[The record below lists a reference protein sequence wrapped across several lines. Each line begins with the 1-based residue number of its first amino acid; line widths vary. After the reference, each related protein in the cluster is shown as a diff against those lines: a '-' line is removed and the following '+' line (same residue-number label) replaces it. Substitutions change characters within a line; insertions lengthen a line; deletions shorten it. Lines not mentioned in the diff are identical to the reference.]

1 MIKKIILLAIVS
13 SFISNIYGQKSA
25 SDYSYVVVPELYDFL
40 FEADQ
45 HQLNSMTKF
54 LFNKY
59 GFNAFFPTELPNVK
73 RCDGL
78 QAEVLGNPGFIYTKI
93 TVVLKDCYGEEIF
106 RSEEGRSKYKEYK
119 KAYQDALRK
128 AFESIAALGVNQKEI
143 VSYKDNISNRSDD
156 PAGNGS
162 NEVQAPPVDSNDN
175 KGNITSGTG
184 VKIAAVGLAAFPKE
198 KFTSYE
204 LDGKSYLLRKTDEGY
219 SFYEESENAP
229 NGLLL
234 KGMIVLNE
242 DSAVYRTTDGMEY
255 TAEFNPEGDL
265 IVASSGS
272 LIRYKAQD

>member
-1 MIKKIILLAIVS
+1 MLLVVVS

-25 SDYSYVVVPELYDFL
+25 SDYSYVVVPELYEFL
-40 FEADQ
+40 FETDQ

-59 GFNAFFPTELPNVK
+59 GFNAYFPSELPNVK

-78 QAEVLGNPGFIYTKI
+78 QAEVLGQPGFTYTKI

-119 KAYQDALRK
+119 KSFQDALRK
-128 AFESIAALGVNQKEI
+128 AFVSVADLGVSQKEI
-143 VSYKDNISNRSDD
+143 ITYEDNLTNDTDD
-156 PAGNGS
+156 PSGDVINEMQSPPDKVNNDNANITVGNGTK
-162 NEVQAPPVDSNDN
+162 VMAVA
-175 KGNITSGTG
+175 
-184 VKIAAVGLAAFPKE
+184 IANFPKD

-204 LDGKSYLLRKTDEGY
+204 LDGMSYLLRKTSEGY

-234 KGMIVLNE
+234 KGTIVMA
-242 DSAVYRTTDGMEY
+242 DGGAVYTTSEGKEY
-255 TAEFNPEGDL
+255 SAGFNTNGDL
-265 IVASSGS
+265 ILELMGS
-272 LIRYKAQD
+272 LTRYKAQN